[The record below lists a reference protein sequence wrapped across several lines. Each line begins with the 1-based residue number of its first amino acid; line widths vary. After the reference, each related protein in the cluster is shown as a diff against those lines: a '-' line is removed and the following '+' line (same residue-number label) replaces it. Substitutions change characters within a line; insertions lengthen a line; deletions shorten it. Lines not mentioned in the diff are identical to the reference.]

1 MNTYTTIDNPIKVMI
16 VDDHPVFRSGLRDA
30 LSSEKKIKCVGECG
44 IAAEVISSVQQLD
57 PDIVLMDIALAGH
70 KGPRTTG
77 IDLTRQIKKQW
88 PEVEV
93 IMLSASD
100 TPTVVREAL
109 KAGASGYLSKDAN
122 KTEIINAI
130 EQALND
136 GMPIS
141 PSINKSLFLAEYKP
155 ARTEAVKPPIGDP
168 PRYLIPVMFLLA
180 EGLTNDEIWQ
190 RLRKERGDG
199 YLERKTVRNYIYII
213 GQWLGLSGRR
223 EVIEQLRK
231 MGYGKQSWHPIKVVI
246 SPIHLCTPKTF

>member
-1 MNTYTTIDNPIKVMI
+1 MNTFINTDAPIKVI
-16 VDDHPVFRSGLRDA
+16 IIDDHPMFRSGLRDA
-30 LSSEKKIKCVGECG
+30 LSSEKKIRCVGECG
-44 IAAEVISSVQQLD
+44 VAAEVMSSIEQLS

-77 IDLTRQIKKQW
+77 IELTRQIKKQW

-109 KAGASGYLSKDAN
+109 KAGASGYLSKDAG
-122 KTEIINAI
+122 KAEIINAI

-141 PSINKSLFLAEYKP
+141 PSINKSLFLDQHKLIRSETT
-155 ARTEAVKPPIGDP
+155 RPPVGEP
-168 PRYLIPVMFLLA
+168 PKYLVPVMFLLA

-190 RLRKERGDG
+190 RLRKERGDD
-199 YLERKTVRNYIYII
+199 YLERKTVRNYIYNI

-231 MGYGKQSWHPIKVVI
+231 MGYGKLI
-246 SPIHLCTPKTF
+246 